1 MKWGNLIKV
10 AFKSLIRNKMRSF
23 LTMLGIIIGVGAV
36 IALVSVGNGA
46 QAQIQQQIASL
57 GTNLLMV
64 MPSSG
69 RIAGVSQ
76 GAGTRTSIT
85 LDDVE
90 ALARKASFLQGV
102 SPTIRGNG
110 QVVAGAQNW
119 STSYEGVSHT
129 YLTIRNWTLAQGAF
143 FTERDIKT
151 RSKVAVLGKTV
162 ADELFPGQSPIGANI
177 RVGNIPMK
185 VIGVLSERGQSAN
198 GRDQDDTMLIPSTTA
213 YYRFGRRR
221 YPISLTISVISED
234 QMEAAEEQIRQILR
248 QEHKLEPGQDDDFV
262 IRSQTDIVETATSVT
277 GMLTLLLG
285 SIAGVSLVVGG
296 IGIMNIMLVSVTER
310 TREIGIRL
318 SIGARGSDVLT
329 QFLIEAVILSLLGGI
344 LGIASGIGSG
354 YGIGKLINMPIAVD
368 PLVIAVAFLFSGAV
382 GVFFGFYPARKAA
395 GLDPIVALR
404 YE

>member
-1 MKWGNLIKV
+1 
-10 AFKSLIRNKMRSF
+10 
-23 LTMLGIIIGVGAV
+23 
-36 IALVSVGNGA
+36 
-46 QAQIQQQIASL
+46 
-57 GTNLLMV
+57 
-64 MPSSG
+64 
-69 RIAGVSQ
+69 
-76 GAGTRTSIT
+76 
-85 LDDVE
+85 
-90 ALARKASFLQGV
+90 
-102 SPTIRGNG
+102 
-110 QVVAGAQNW
+110 
-119 STSYEGVSHT
+119 
-129 YLTIRNWTLAQGAF
+129 
-143 FTERDIKT
+143 
-151 RSKVAVLGKTV
+151 
-162 ADELFPGQSPIGANI
+162 
-177 RVGNIPMK
+177 MK

>member
-354 YGIGKLINMPIAVD
+354 YGIGKPINMPIAVD
-368 PLVIAVAFLFSGAV
+368 LVIAVAFLFSGAV